1 MNLMKSMIIQFDRVL
16 KTASVAFIFVAFL
29 SAGCKKDSATP
40 TNASYNISGNA
51 NGSQVVPAVSGSGT
65 GTITG
70 TYNPNTR
77 LLTYTSN
84 WSGLTGA
91 PSSGGF
97 YTGASGSSG
106 TAMGTPWTI
115 ASGSTGTGTTTG
127 TMTLTEAQA
136 SSLMNGNVYYSYGT
150 AANPGGEVRGQVT
163 ASKQ

>member
-1 MNLMKSMIIQFDRVL
+1 MTLMKSMIIQFDRVL
-16 KTASVAFIFVAFL
+16 KTASVAFIFVALL

-84 WSGLTGA
+84 WNGLTGA
-91 PSSGGF
+91 PTSGGF

-150 AANPGGEVRGQVT
+150 TANPGGEVRGQVT
-163 ASKQ
+163 ASRQ